1 MAWFNKLTRQI
12 IKLSWFGILL
22 SSHSAS
28 LYGATVVFRADIAYE
43 GACEISFPNEVIF
56 NHGEPILPSAIE
68 AQLPVTT
75 EAFNLTLTKC
85 QGFGLTPKITLVGE
99 STTAYGDAMF
109 LDPVGSTATG
119 YGILLKFQGN
129 EYFQQNDDLA
139 ANKEILAIENWDIK
153 TPLSLL
159 NGTLPIKAILSC
171 GNCNKE
177 ERVGGDLKAN
187 VTFDFQYD

>member
-12 IKLSWFGILL
+12 IKLSCLGIVL
-22 SSHSAS
+22 SSHSAA
-28 LYGATVVFRADIAYE
+28 LYGTTVEFRADIAYA
-43 GACEISFPNEVIF
+43 GACEISFPNEVVF
-56 NHGEPILPSAIE
+56 NHGKPILPTEIE

-85 QGFGLTPKITLVGE
+85 QGFGFTPRITLIGE
-99 STTAYGDAMF
+99 STAAYGDAMF
-109 LDPVGSTATG
+109 FDSIGSTAMG

-129 EYFQQNDDLA
+129 EYFQPNEDLA
-139 ANKEILAIENWDIK
+139 ANREILVIENWDIK

-171 GNCNKE
+171 GNCSKE
-177 ERVGGDLKAN
+177 ERVGGELKAN